1 MQIDQEDASG
11 SHILLTRAWDA
22 ASAPLRAPTSGVWVF
37 DTRSRVWANPWP
49 DSTAADKACAT
60 GSCLSAQAAAPLS
73 DDLLLESGP
82 VGVAGSKFV
91 PCARCASLLLVELRC
106 TIKHSWSAHAHVA
119 VKIAGL
125 SAPWSVSLLAR
136 TLASRLASC
145 RFDAA
150 ATVWNDTLIVH
161 GGYQAAGLS
170 VASSAAFDLRLVL
183 DVYLANAMATC
194 ASIRIAASIIALGS
208 WLPDALACSGTA
220 GSQAGHSLAVAT
232 GPHNGTLLIVGSYL
246 EDSVEVRSF
255 RAPLSD
261 KVSRA
266 WWSTAACLS
275 GCSCRK
281 HSLRQA
287 SSCAAGLLPTTHT
300 MPQGLSICA

>member
-1 MQIDQEDASG
+1 M
-11 SHILLTRAWDA
+11 
-22 ASAPLRAPTSGVWVF
+22 
-37 DTRSRVWANPWP
+37 
-49 DSTAADKACAT
+49 
-60 GSCLSAQAAAPLS
+60 
-73 DDLLLESGP
+73 
-82 VGVAGSKFV
+82 
-91 PCARCASLLLVELRC
+91 
-106 TIKHSWSAHAHVA
+106 
-119 VKIAGL
+119 
-125 SAPWSVSLLAR
+125 SVLPR

-232 GPHNGTLLIVGSYL
+232 GPHNGTLLIVGSFL
-246 EDSVEVRSF
+246 EESVEVRSV
-255 RAPLSD
+255 RAPLFD

-266 WWSTAACLS
+266 WWSNAACLS

-287 SSCAAGLLPTTHT
+287 SSCAAGLLPTAHT
-300 MPQGLSICA
+300 MPQGLSICASGSGQSGPVRRPDVSCFEICRLTMLNGLLLAWRFGPSKLTSQSTGHD